1 MAELSTIARPYAV
14 AAYKLG
20 REQKAL
26 GKWSEMLGFAAAVA
40 SDAQIKAYIQDPKVV
55 SEDLLA
61 TFLKVCGDK
70 LNENGQNL
78 IKVLVEYGRLSILP
92 EIYSAFEALK
102 AQDEGTLTAEIIIA
116 ASKISAAETKD
127 FVKRLEA
134 KFGKKIEASVS
145 VDPEIIGGIKIVVG
159 DTVIDASV
167 KGQLQNLAYTL
178 TA

>member
-1 MAELSTIARPYAV
+1 MAEISTIARPYAV

-26 GKWSEMLGFAAAVA
+26 AKWSEMLGFSAAVA
-40 SDAQIKAYIQDPKVV
+40 NDPQIKAYIQDPKVV
-55 SEDLLA
+55 STELLA

-70 LNENGQNL
+70 LNEQGQNL
-78 IKVLVEYGRLSILP
+78 VKVLVEYGRLAILP
-92 EIYSAFEALK
+92 EIHAAFEALK
-102 AQDEGTLTAEIIIA
+102 AQDEGTLDAQIVA
-116 ASKISAAETKD
+116 AAKISAAETKD
-127 FVKRLEA
+127 LVKRLET

-145 VDPEIIGGIKIVVG
+145 VDPEIIGGIKIIVG
-159 DTVIDASV
+159 DTVIDASI

>member
-1 MAELSTIARPYAV
+1 MAEISTIARPYAV

-26 GKWSEMLGFAAAVA
+26 AKWSEMLGFAAAVA
-40 SDAQIKAYIQDPKVV
+40 SDAQIKAYIEDPKVI
-55 SEDLLA
+55 STQLEA

-92 EIYSAFEALK
+92 EIHNAFEALK
-102 AQDEGTLTAEIIIA
+102 AQDEGTLDAIIV
-116 ASKISAAETKD
+116 SAAKLSVTETKD
-127 FVKRLEA
+127 LVKRLET
-134 KFGKKIEASVS
+134 KFGKKIEAILS
-145 VDPEIIGGIKIVVG
+145 VDPEIIGGIKIIVG

-167 KGQLQNLAYTL
+167 KGQLQNLAYSL

>member
-1 MAELSTIARPYAV
+1 MAEISTIARPYAV
-14 AAYKLG
+14 AAFKLAK
-20 REQKAL
+20 EQKAL
-26 GKWSEMLGFAAAVA
+26 DKWSEMLGLATAVA
-40 SDAQIKAYIQDPKVV
+40 NDEQMRTYINDPKVV
-55 SEDLLA
+55 SSDLEA
-61 TFLKVCGDK
+61 AFLKVMGDK

-92 EIYSAFEALK
+92 AITTAFEELK
-102 AQDEGTLTAEIIIA
+102 AADEGTLEAQIIA
-116 ASKISAAETKD
+116 AAKPSAAETKD
-127 FVKRLEA
+127 LVKRLEA

-145 VDPEIIGGIKIVVG
+145 VDPEIIGGIKIIVG

>member
-1 MAELSTIARPYAV
+1 MAEISTIARPYAV

-20 REQKAL
+20 KEQKAL
-26 GKWSEMLGFAAAVA
+26 AKWSEMLGFAAAVA
-40 SDAQIKAYIQDPKVV
+40 SDAQMQAYIQDPKVV
-55 SEDLLA
+55 SSDLEA
-61 TFLKVCGDK
+61 AFLKVCGDK

-92 EIYSAFEALK
+92 AITSAFEELK
-102 AQDEGTLTAEIIIA
+102 AQEEGTLEAQIIA
-116 ASKISAAETKD
+116 AAKPSAAETKD
-127 FVKRLEA
+127 LVKRLEA

-145 VDPEIIGGIKIVVG
+145 VDPEIIGGIKIIVG

>member
-1 MAELSTIARPYAV
+1 MAEISTIARPYAV
-14 AAYKLG
+14 AAFKLAK
-20 REQKAL
+20 EQKAL
-26 GKWSEMLGFAAAVA
+26 DKWSEMLGLATAVA
-40 SDAQIKAYIQDPKVV
+40 NDEQMHTYINDPKVV
-55 SEDLLA
+55 SSDLEA
-61 TFLKVCGDK
+61 AFLKVMGDK

-92 EIYSAFEALK
+92 AITTAFEELK
-102 AQDEGTLTAEIIIA
+102 AADEGTLEAQIIA
-116 ASKISAAETKD
+116 AAKPSAAETKD
-127 FVKRLEA
+127 LVKRLEA

-145 VDPEIIGGIKIVVG
+145 VDPEIIGGIKIIVG